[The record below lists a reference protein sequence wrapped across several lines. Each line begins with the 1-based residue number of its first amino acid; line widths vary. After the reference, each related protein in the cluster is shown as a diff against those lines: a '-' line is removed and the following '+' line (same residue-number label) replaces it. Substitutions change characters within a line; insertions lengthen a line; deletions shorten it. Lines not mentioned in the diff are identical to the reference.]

1 GAQVKVQ
8 EITADN
14 KQQAASGDQPAQP
27 RS

>member
-1 GAQVKVQ
+1 QVKVQ